1 MKQVVS
7 ILLLLIFAKPAISQ
21 NEDLI
26 REVERHILWVD
37 SLIVY
42 DRNNLVWFNESFV
55 SIDGRGGG
63 GGVTYWTGD
72 NPTFRTPRIECDLE
86 WEKEMEKFNRTI
98 ILNHTSRVGG
108 ENNSISQKKYY
119 KNGELVAIIIQEWTR
134 GRDGRF
140 QNDRFSRITIFIND
154 NQIIFSQREGRVRNW
169 RRVKAEI
176 KERYNLR

>member
-1 MKQVVS
+1 MKQVVF
-7 ILLLLIFAKPAISQ
+7 ILLVLIFAKPAIAQ

-37 SLIVY
+37 SLIAY

-55 SIDGRGGG
+55 SVDGGG
-63 GGVTYWTGD
+63 GGGITYWTGD
-72 NPTFRTPRIECDLE
+72 NPMFLPFIECDLE
-86 WEKEMEKFNRTI
+86 WEKEWEKFDRTKI
-98 ILNHTSRVGG
+98 FSHTSVG
-108 ENNSISQKKYY
+108 SISRKKYY

-154 NQIIFSQREGRVRNW
+154 NQIIFSKREGRVRNW

-176 KERYNLR
+176 RERYNLR